1 MIISL
6 VGFAAGI
13 FIGYQW
19 GFVKGYQ
26 QKEDDDRGIE
36 AWK

>member
-1 MIISL
+1 MFISL

-13 FIGYQW
+13 FIGFQW

-26 QKEDDDRGIE
+26 QKEDDDRRVVS
-36 AWK
+36 WK